1 MANVSEITTMCRNGQ
16 VQEAYD
22 MAKHDLELQPAD
34 VWLQRALGWA
44 LYYMMKN
51 LAERGDYEKLL
62 ECIDELKTLDQITS
76 EDMVFDNVQFPI
88 ANFIRLRGN
97 MSDIEAST
105 KLSMLFQKLKDYTF
119 NPSRGHSFL
128 LQVVIKYES
137 WSELADFLD
146 WWNLDNLTEEDYTPF
161 VNQKGQKMMTL
172 AERAFIAN
180 SKALLKLHD
189 AGRIEEFL
197 PKLDTLMNQHE
208 DMMYPG
214 YFYGKLLLALGENMN
229 EALKVLIPFA
239 QKKITEFWV
248 WQLLSDVFVN
258 DKEKQLACLLRA
270 VHCRTQE
277 VFLGKVRTKLAAL
290 YIERQL
296 FANARYH
303 IDAVVRCYASQGWR
317 LPNEIDCWIHQPWIT
332 TTVPDAHDPV
342 DYKTITDDIL
352 CNGAEECVAVVTYV
366 DQKNHKATMIYGY
379 HQRMTQ
385 KMRFKVTAGN
395 TLKLHYIKDKEGK
408 IRVLTAGKSQ
418 LSRDNDYAK
427 YVDGTIDKREEKEF
441 AFLKTDSC
449 RYFVSPAVVKKNNLK
464 NGDHVRS
471 LIVCDYDKK
480 KNSWN
485 WVCVNVKK

>member
-1 MANVSEITTMCRNGQ
+1 MQFIGQ
-16 VQEAYD
+16 PSNAHRWVVEHGRGDAGVFDGFVAVEQGRDPPQIHGVRCDGVAAID
-22 MAKHDLELQPAD
+22 HGAKRGVVGDGIDDGAAFHLNARRQNLERRHDVFGRAQHIKDGGIWARQVFLEHECQLDLDAHIRELCVLDDRAVFKDLVFENRAIIRLGNAGGFLHDL
-34 VWLQRALGWA
+34 
-44 LYYMMKN
+44 
-51 LAERGDYEKLL
+51 RG
-62 ECIDELKTLDQITS
+62 Q
-76 EDMVFDNVQFPI
+76 
-88 ANFIRLRGN
+88 ANFSANQALAVGDF
-97 MSDIEAST
+97 S
-105 KLSMLFQKLKDYTF
+105 L
-119 NPSRGHSFL
+119 NP
-128 LQVVIKYES
+128 
-137 WSELADFLD
+137 
-146 WWNLDNLTEEDYTPF
+146 
-161 VNQKGQKMMTL
+161 
-172 AERAFIAN
+172 
-180 SKALLKLHD
+180 
-189 AGRIEEFL
+189 
-197 PKLDTLMNQHE
+197 
-208 DMMYPG
+208 
-214 YFYGKLLLALGENMN
+214 LALHRVGILHGHIGVSGGQTRNHGAAVFRFM
-229 EALKVLIPFA
+229 
-239 QKKITEFWV
+239 
-248 WQLLSDVFVN
+248 QLLSDVFVN

>member
-1 MANVSEITTMCRNGQ
+1 
-16 VQEAYD
+16 
-22 MAKHDLELQPAD
+22 
-34 VWLQRALGWA
+34 
-44 LYYMMKN
+44 
-51 LAERGDYEKLL
+51 
-62 ECIDELKTLDQITS
+62 
-76 EDMVFDNVQFPI
+76 
-88 ANFIRLRGN
+88 
-97 MSDIEAST
+97 
-105 KLSMLFQKLKDYTF
+105 MLFQKLKDYTF